1 MKERMIKAVIF
12 DQDGV
17 MFDTERMSA
26 KAWEKAGKELGVVPE
41 EAFLCTVRGMNYRD
55 ATARFEAW
63 SAGKNID
70 CEELRR
76 RKKEYFTRMRKEQ
89 SLPVKPGLH
98 ELLAYLKEQ
107 GYKIT
112 LATGSAKEYS
122 LGNLKEAGVED
133 YFEHIISGDM
143 VAHAKPSPE
152 MFLKSAQVLGE
163 RPEHCLVLEDSLN
176 GVEAGINGGFIT
188 VMVPDMTQP
197 DEKLRARVDQVC
209 ESLLEVR
216 DWLQAMDGEASGDK
230 QEIKI

>member
-1 MKERMIKAVIF
+1 MERTIKAVIF

-26 KAWEKAGKELGVVPE
+26 KAWEKAGKDLGVVLE
-41 EAFLCTVRGMNYRD
+41 ESFLCTVRGMNYQD
-55 ATARFEAW
+55 ATVRFEAW
-63 SAGKNID
+63 SAGREID
-70 CEELRR
+70 CEDLRR
-76 RKKEYFTRMRKEQ
+76 RKKEYFTRMREEEP
-89 SLPVKPGLH
+89 LPVKPGLY
-98 ELLAYLKEQ
+98 ELLVYLKEQ
-107 GYKIT
+107 GYKIA
-112 LATGSAKEYS
+112 LATGSTKEYS

-143 VAHAKPSPE
+143 VEHAKPSPE
-152 MFLKSAQVLGE
+152 IFLKSAQVLGE
-163 RPEHCLVLEDSLN
+163 LPEHCLVLEDSLN

-209 ESLLEVR
+209 GSLLEVR